1 MVIAG
6 IILGVQTD
14 HVRPLRERPLSL
26 RLSVDRYEGDIVVL
40 VTDDGRQVEFPSD
53 LLPAGTKA
61 GDLLRLTIDRDEVA
75 TGKLKADTKKVQA
88 RLKKRDT
95 GGDIKL

>member
-1 MVIAG
+1 M
-6 IILGVQTD
+6 
-14 HVRPLRERPLSL
+14 SL
-26 RLSVDRYEGDIVVL
+26 RLSVDRYEGDIAVL
-40 VTDDGRQVEFPSD
+40 VTDDGRQVEFPGD

-61 GDLLRLTIDRDEVA
+61 GDLLNLTFVRDEVA
-75 TGKLKADTKKVQA
+75 TGKLKAETTKVQA